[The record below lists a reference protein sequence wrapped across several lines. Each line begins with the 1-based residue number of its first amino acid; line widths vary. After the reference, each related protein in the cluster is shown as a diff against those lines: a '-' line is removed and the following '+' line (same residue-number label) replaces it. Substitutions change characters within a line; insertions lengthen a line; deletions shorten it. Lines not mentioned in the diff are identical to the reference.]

1 MPTLSLKWSFIFPIH
16 QSETGED
23 SHGNANHRLAK
34 RTAPHLGKLSFS
46 QRWPIHSDG
55 LWIGLDPG
63 NQHHDRHPGYFGRT
77 EPGSRP
83 DLCQSRSH
91 SHECGSCGFSD
102 KAPAGK
108 SHPAALSRDNI
119 DRQRLQRLLYGC
131 PAVLANAWLFGPLL
145 INWLLARHGH
155 QQTFSVARPAASGN
169 LGGADSSPL
178 TPIPSRANPKPRALG
193 APIPKNARSLNGDF
207 GMTSSSRAG

>member
-1 MPTLSLKWSFIFPIH
+1 MPIYVGCNRVMCSTSAAHNQNNLSAKKTVYNSSRFGVKGHLAQLMPTLSLKWSFIFPIH

-34 RTAPHLGKLSFS
+34 RTAPNLGKLSFS

-119 DRQRLQRLLYGC
+119 DRKRLQRLLYGC
-131 PAVLANAWLFGPLL
+131 PAVLANAWLFGP
-145 INWLLARHGH
+145 
-155 QQTFSVARPAASGN
+155 
-169 LGGADSSPL
+169 
-178 TPIPSRANPKPRALG
+178 
-193 APIPKNARSLNGDF
+193 
-207 GMTSSSRAG
+207 